1 MHFSWLA
8 LIFSDHIAFLY
19 FWCNFPM
26 KSYTSHWRYIRWSN
40 KIGKHW
46 QWRHRRQKLMESWCD
61 YPHREENM
69 SPNSWKL
76 ACFTNQK
83 HFAHFSKQ
91 SNVME
96 LWLEFSITKI
106 KLKIYASVPDIE
118 RWNECHWSFRWT
130 ISKWRIWKQ
139 IGGELNTVLGI
150 FDKTFVLQNVQN
162 IQKLCLVTHFF
173 SSIKINKS
181 INTQNLPFYPI
192 VCSRIN

>member
-106 KLKIYASVPDIE
+106 KLKIYASVPDIRRVIFKGSME
-118 RWNECHWSFRWT
+118 ISGLYHFSHSPGTMKWMPLIFQVNNFEMANLKTNWRGTKHCSWNLW
-130 ISKWRIWKQ
+130 
-139 IGGELNTVLGI
+139 
-150 FDKTFVLQNVQN
+150 
-162 IQKLCLVTHFF
+162 
-173 SSIKINKS
+173 
-181 INTQNLPFYPI
+181 
-192 VCSRIN
+192 